1 MRLAGW
7 TDSSSVAVI
16 VSQHATKAFVA
27 LDLTVDS
34 TDVMIGLDQSITQG
48 LVIAFPVV
56 VIQIAAHSPT
66 E

>member
-7 TDSSSVAVI
+7 TDSSSGAVI
-16 VSQHATKAFVA
+16 VSQHATKAFAA

-56 VIQIAAHSPT
+56 VIEIGAHSPT